1 MLLANTKFVKKI
13 FYFRICLYQFT
24 FYVLFWNTFLAS
36 IFLYKVTNTLY
47 FRFFITLFSYISFF
61 ICHLKKVL
69 ALVLAFACAFTM
81 FAGAAF
87 TDQADIKVKSDVVD
101 TLVSLGVIEGFED
114 GSFQPN
120 GTVTRAQMA
129 KMIYVLRTGNSD
141 ASAYNDDKTTFTDIN
156 GHWAR
161 GYIKYC
167 QSLNIIAG
175 KSSTIFA
182 PNASVTAQ
190 EAAKM
195 LLVTLGYDAQK
206 AGLVGSGWASKT
218 NALADENGLLDDVN
232 TSFTAACPRQY
243 AAQLIYNAIDAKT
256 VVWRDDAYTNQT
268 AAGTDNKT
276 IGEKYMGLNTAEGVM
291 SSFQKEDGKSTY
303 TMDLEK
309 ITKKNGTESAKN
321 KYFDDLTFT
330 KIAKDFTSL
339 KNQKVK
345 VLYKGTDEVYGVFAL
360 AEDNTSIAAV
370 LGQFDK
376 DTDTRI
382 KYNGNKYNVKDKATV
397 KVDGK
402 DVVANKVNVSV
413 ATFVDNGKTYNK
425 GMAKAFNAKAIS
437 NDGSSKVNTLTV
449 ETFAVAKVSYV
460 GKDYINLTDVF
471 YSKNDALT
479 TTSGV
484 KYATAKLKSDDAIYP
499 SDLAK
504 DDYVIVTPEAN
515 SVENDKVTVSKL
527 DTVTGKVSS
536 TKNKSTDDDY
546 QVKIDGTW
554 YEMAID
560 EGNDVSKKYSKIDAG
575 DTIKVVVK
583 DGYIVSVDDLNA
595 TPDDVALCIEVG
607 ATSGIGA
614 KYEADLLFADG
625 SRQTVTVKDDVIKN
639 SKVLYAKYDTNVTGN
654 GVLTGTAPTENTDK
668 TAMSALDLNNDTKPF
683 LVSYDKSGSKYELT
697 AIGGSKLSGYDQY
710 TQTTIGQYADK
721 VDNNRL
727 QTNTTKYID
736 DNATV
741 IVRYDDGDKYSVIT
755 GKTLKGWKNTNHF
768 DSAVL
773 ANQDGGAYY
782 AQLIYVNLNKSSV
795 PGSESVYAYLF
806 DGPEYYGKSG
816 DVDAYY
822 EYSGWDG
829 SKDVTVKIYKDDI
842 STVLPEGT
850 VISYTVDADGFASF
864 DADDD
869 VWTPSEMTKG
879 AIIGG
884 QLDSDLTGS
893 VQFNGQNVMDI
904 DEDDDP
910 IVLFVDVDG
919 GEGAIKTSF
928 TTAQK
933 DGENY
938 KNNAVYATTGTN
950 IKVLVVDAGDN
961 DLAASKVFNDA
972 K

>member
-1 MLLANTKFVKKI
+1 
-13 FYFRICLYQFT
+13 
-24 FYVLFWNTFLAS
+24 
-36 IFLYKVTNTLY
+36 
-47 FRFFITLFSYISFF
+47 
-61 ICHLKKVL
+61 
-69 ALVLAFACAFTM
+69 M

-167 QSLNIIAG
+167 QSLGIIAG
-175 KSSTIFA
+175 KSNTIFA
-182 PNASVTAQ
+182 PNATVTAQ

>member
-1 MLLANTKFVKKI
+1 MDFLKFHP
-13 FYFRICLYQFT
+13 
-24 FYVLFWNTFLAS
+24 
-36 IFLYKVTNTLY
+36 
-47 FRFFITLFSYISFF
+47 RFSGNRDSGEN
-61 ICHLKKVL
+61 LKKVL

-87 TDQADIKVKSDVVD
+87 TDSADIKVKSDVVD

>member
-1 MLLANTKFVKKI
+1 
-13 FYFRICLYQFT
+13 
-24 FYVLFWNTFLAS
+24 
-36 IFLYKVTNTLY
+36 
-47 FRFFITLFSYISFF
+47 
-61 ICHLKKVL
+61 
-69 ALVLAFACAFTM
+69 M

-87 TDQADIKVKSDVVD
+87 TDSADIKVDADVVD
-101 TLVSLGVIEGFED
+101 TLVSLGIVEGFED

-129 KMIYVLRTGNSD
+129 KMIYVLRSGNSD
-141 ASAYNDDKTTFTDIN
+141 ASAYNDDKTSFTDIN

-206 AGLVGSGWASKT
+206 AGLVGTGWASKT

-291 SSFQKEDGKSTY
+291 ASFQKEDGKSTY

-309 ITKKNGTESAKN
+309 ITKKNGTESAKD

-397 KVDGK
+397 KVDGN

-471 YSKNDALT
+471 YSSNSALT

-484 KYATAKLKSDDAIYP
+484 KYASAKLKSDDAIYP

-527 DTVTGKVSS
+527 DTVTGKVTS
-536 TKNKSTDDDY
+536 TKKTSSADDY

-560 EGNDVSKKYSKIDAG
+560 SGNTVSKSYSKIDAG

-583 DGYIVSVDDLNA
+583 DGYIVSVADLNA

-727 QTNTTKYID
+727 QANTTKYID

>member
-1 MLLANTKFVKKI
+1 
-13 FYFRICLYQFT
+13 
-24 FYVLFWNTFLAS
+24 
-36 IFLYKVTNTLY
+36 
-47 FRFFITLFSYISFF
+47 
-61 ICHLKKVL
+61 
-69 ALVLAFACAFTM
+69 M

-87 TDQADIKVKSDVVD
+87 TDSADIKVDADVVD
-101 TLVSLGVIEGFED
+101 TLVSLGIVEGFED

-141 ASAYNDDKTTFTDIN
+141 ASAYNDDKTSFTDIN

-206 AGLVGSGWASKT
+206 AGLVGTGWASKT

-291 SSFQKEDGKSTY
+291 ASFQKEDGKSTY

-309 ITKKNGTESAKN
+309 ITKKNGTESAKD

-397 KVDGK
+397 KVDGN

-471 YSKNDALT
+471 YSSNSALT

-484 KYATAKLKSDDAIYP
+484 KYASAKLKSDDAIYP

-527 DTVTGKVSS
+527 DTVTGKVTS
-536 TKNKSTDDDY
+536 TKKTSSADDY

-560 EGNDVSKKYSKIDAG
+560 SGNTVSKSYSKIDAG

-583 DGYIVSVDDLNA
+583 DGYIVSVADLNA

-727 QTNTTKYID
+727 QANTTKYID